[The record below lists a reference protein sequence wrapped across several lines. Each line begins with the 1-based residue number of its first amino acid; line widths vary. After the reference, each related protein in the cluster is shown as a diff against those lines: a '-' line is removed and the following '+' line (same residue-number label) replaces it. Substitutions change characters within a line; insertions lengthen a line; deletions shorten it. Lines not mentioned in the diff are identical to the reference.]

1 MSTTYYVVLSFVAN
15 DEGDLIP
22 EEPREA
28 QSRGQAE
35 AMARALKGQ
44 KAGVV
49 AFSRTGDPNLGDF
62 QPAVEIVRYG
72 HVPDDLE

>member
-1 MSTTYYVVLSFVAN
+1 MSTTYYVVLSFIET
-15 DEGDLIP
+15 DEGDLIA

-35 AMARALKGQ
+35 AAARLLKGQ
-44 KAGVV
+44 KAGVI
-49 AFSRTGDPNLGDF
+49 AFSRTGNPDVGEF

-72 HVPDDLE
+72 RVPDDLE

>member
-1 MSTTYYVVLSFVAN
+1 MSTTYYVVLTFIEN
-15 DEGDLIP
+15 DEGDLIA

-35 AMARALKGQ
+35 AAARSLKGQ
-44 KAGVV
+44 KAGVI
-49 AFSRTGDPNLGDF
+49 AFSRTGNPDVGEF

-72 HVPDDLE
+72 RVPDDLE